1 LQIGSTSSEEQV
13 QVMCQLGILLRPA
26 IILAAINRVALA
38 LSQFVDSLDTLTRGR
53 IRMDPAVLDS
63 SNQAELASR

>member
-63 SNQAELASR
+63 SNQAEFASR